1 MVKTKELSKDTRNK
15 IVDLHQAGKT
25 ESAIGKPPGVK
36 KSTVGAII
44 RKWKTY
50 KTTDN
55 LHGSG
60 APRKISSR
68 GVKMITRTIR
78 SKKPYRSRYCS
89 KDQSEGPPAVQPG
102 QNVLNAIKTYFDKTD
117 NVEENTIVFNST
129 SPGSEASSRISLP
142 LELQGSTVTEKP
154 NVLTSSDCQ
163 IEKALGQKTQTPRS
177 AASSSIKKLKHA
189 VHKQVFNCTSES
201 DEDIDPTIGS
211 EPILLAP
218 PEASVDKRAHGFS
231 KLYRTPGS
239 AHHDPASPFAKFSAK
254 KRHSLHS
261 PIVTGYQRVVQQQE
275 ELLVNP
281 EEDDVL
287 HPCFGTVQTID
298 QRRTPIAKDATATSE
313 INSIPDIIQSKS
325 SSRLP
330 SSIPSHAKNVDA
342 ILLETQKDSLLKYTN
357 KKSVSTDSSH
367 TFQMNAKDEF
377 ALQSISDHK
386 GLTRGRFNQGTL
398 EKKDAAHTFSPGTE
412 NNWAY
417 SVRQD
422 VGKNLKPLASPH
434 VMSPQKT
441 PYSLA
446 KDTSKQLDRLYLT
459 PSHKKQQNHIR
470 QERLEN
476 NRRPPLQSLL
486 DYLSRKNVQS
496 AKNSYSLDQKDAK
509 SKQSLFLQAAT
520 VGHPNKRCPR
530 GSDLPAAPSTRQTFE
545 EDDFSVHEDLNVS
558 DSFMT
563 IPKCRKQR
571 PRQQSKSAFK
581 RSEVAPSPKRF
592 PHCKRGTQISD
603 NYGHNDEEAS
613 SKRNTTYTVAEDG
626 NPTFDLDDH
635 SPLQIGSGNVN
646 SSNIDN
652 PAKKEHVHTEHIVLS
667 GENADESTISDGDY
681 IPQKKQTNLHS
692 RRKYKAKNSGPRST
706 LIQERDLTMTLS
718 KPQPPS
724 VLPNEDGNENLY
736 NGAKENKK
744 KTVRKRVQKNVS
756 SNNVP
761 ETNQMVNK
769 KADSFEPAQNVIE
782 GKKTVQKKGQKKV
795 SSNPVAVDVLRK
807 EKFEPNQ
814 MVNENADHFEPAL
827 HIIEGNKKNVRKR
840 GQKKAAS
847 NAVPVDVFRNEK
859 YETILMVNENADS
872 FQPALNIIEE
882 TNIPKRL
889 KTAATVKENSS
900 QCSSRRQRNAPGE
913 WWVVKSPV
921 PLNGLSFLQRNI
933 HGHPD
938 NDLPIESN
946 SSKENM
952 GQSGIRKD
960 NKQGRAEQNIVEGG
974 TYIVAAE
981 SVAEPLECSPPKTS
995 LGKRKKSVKDNSDH
1009 NDDAHSKPI
1018 KMPKSIKAKS
1028 KSKIA
1033 KANNKKMFVDPGE
1046 PKLVDPNKGSRI
1058 SGLQKSLVAV
1068 EPKTPANL
1076 RSLVT
1081 VGAEY
1086 EKSPRPN
1093 KAVKNMLGNHYT
1105 DHSTSTRTPASSAKM
1120 VTPVKTAVPFKQLVH
1135 SDYVIDFV
1143 DGPESPLNVQSGKN
1157 RGLKRNP
1164 ELVASCSSVENAG
1177 ATRPEENQISC
1188 DSSEPLVMPSNAP
1201 KLRHSTRTRLQP
1213 MQYWRGERVD
1223 YLSTPSGG
1231 FVINGVISPKNKEC
1245 IRKPAAKVKDS
1256 RKRKAEPS
1264 YKPVDMGPVGPT
1276 VVLDAATG
1284 KQIETECVKIS
1295 HQCAITSPKEK
1306 IKVCKT
1312 ISASGFSSGKLK
1324 LGPLQ
1329 EKGYQF
1335 VCNNTM
1341 VFYMVSGAV
1350 ELLLHETIYHLKT
1363 GDSFFVPPGNLY
1375 NLTNLLEM
1383 EAEFVFCQ
1391 IKGPPMSVVEE
1402 DK

>member
-1 MVKTKELSKDTRNK
+1 M
-15 IVDLHQAGKT
+15 
-25 ESAIGKPPGVK
+25 
-36 KSTVGAII
+36 
-44 RKWKTY
+44 
-50 KTTDN
+50 
-55 LHGSG
+55 
-60 APRKISSR
+60 PRRSPR
-68 GVKMITRTIR
+68 PLTAVKMSAAAVSLIR

-827 HIIEGNKKNVRKR
+827 HIIE
-840 GQKKAAS
+840 
-847 NAVPVDVFRNEK
+847 
-859 YETILMVNENADS
+859 
-872 FQPALNIIEE
+872 E